1 MGSREGRGER
11 EGERT
16 EKEKQTKVGLVVVTD

>member
-1 MGSREGRGER
+1 MGSGEGRGER
-11 EGERT
+11 EGECA

>member
-1 MGSREGRGER
+1 MGSRKGREER

-16 EKEKQTKVGLVVVTD
+16 EKEKQTKVGLVVVMD